1 MLSEAKH
8 FASQPRDPS
17 PSASSI
23 WRTSQGD
30 SHTYPRT
37 RARSPGWP
45 PGSSSTRS
53 SWPFA
58 LFLLALTV
66 LAGLASPRTAAVF
79 IPTGPVPPLRVGM
92 DPSFLPF
99 EFYPGPD
106 EPPLGYDV
114 DLAHAIG
121 PFTGREVVIVPTA
134 YDSLVDGLRAG
145 QLDLVIS
152 AFPYDPRL
160 TQDLVFTGAYFNAG
174 PVRVVR
180 AGQPA
185 PDVPQR
191 LAVELGT
198 ASDAAA
204 RRLKP
209 APASVL
215 RLASPEAVIE
225 AVTSGQADMALL
237 DMVTALQAGPGVEV
251 VGKPVEDEFYV
262 IATRKDLTAL
272 FSQVNLALET
282 LRRQGYLDE
291 LAVKWMGRAAP

>member
-1 MLSEAKH
+1 MQSSATRLGWL
-8 FASQPRDPS
+8 FA
-17 PSASSI
+17 A
-23 WRTSQGD
+23 W
-30 SHTYPRT
+30 
-37 RARSPGWP
+37 
-45 PGSSSTRS
+45 
-53 SWPFA
+53 
-58 LFLLALTV
+58 LLALTV

-79 IPTGPVPPLRVGM
+79 IPTGPIPPLRVGM

-106 EPPLGYDV
+106 LPPLGYDV

-121 PFTGREVVIVPTA
+121 PLIGREVVIVPMA
-134 YDSLVDGLRAG
+134 YDGLADGLRTG

-180 AGQPA
+180 AGQTA
-185 PDVPQR
+185 PDPPQR

-198 ASDAAA
+198 TSDVAA

-209 APASVL
+209 TPATVL
-215 RLASPEAVIE
+215 RLASPEAVIA
-225 AVTSGQADMALL
+225 AVVSGEADMALL
-237 DMVTALQAGPGVEV
+237 DMVTALQAGPTVEV

-262 IATRKDLTAL
+262 IATRKDLTVL
-272 FSQVNLALET
+272 FTQVNIALET
-282 LRRQGYLDE
+282 LRRDGVLDQ
-291 LAVKWMGRAAP
+291 LTFKWMGRAAP